1 MQTDH
6 DTPSG
11 GDAADEDDI
20 FSMDRLRADPEFAAE
35 MKCYA
40 RRDRVLSALVAPL
53 GKVPYI
59 GRLLAGFWYCV
70 LDEGVYAAC
79 KPRWG
84 AVTFSFLN
92 DGFSPTL
99 WHTWRQLTD
108 PSGPYSGIWMDG
120 APRDEA
126 DAKRKL
132 AAYAAERARDADDGE
147 CQSD

>member
-1 MQTDH
+1 MQTDYY
-6 DTPSG
+6 PASG
-11 GDAADEDDI
+11 EGAADEE
-20 FSMDRLRADPEFAAE
+20 FLSSMEGLRANPEFAAE
-35 MKCYA
+35 LKRYA
-40 RRDRVLSALVAPL
+40 HRERVLAALVAPL

-92 DGFSPTL
+92 DGFSPTV
-99 WHTWRQLTD
+99 WHTWQQLTHYD
-108 PSGPYSGIWMDG
+108 GPYSCIWMDG

-126 DAKRKL
+126 DAERKFS
-132 AAYAAERARDADDGE
+132 AYAAERARAADAG
-147 CQSD
+147 